1 MIYTDITDTN
11 TNTYIVSLNQI
22 TMLHLSMIRDDMS
35 FYDNNSNMDSN
46 IDAFFK
52 ILTNTDTD
60 TISNTDTDTNT

>member
-22 TMLHLSMIRDDMS
+22 TMLPLSMIKDYMS
-35 FYDNNSNMDSN
+35 FYYNNSNMDSN

-52 ILTNTDTD
+52 ILTNTNAD
-60 TISNTDTDTNT
+60 TIFNTDTDTNT